1 MTQSLPTPV
10 GLKNEFTTSSLNP
23 NVGDSPTA
31 SGNWKLR
38 ATTQENRDELTLTL
52 TWLNIKSKWIYL

>member
-10 GLKNEFTTSSLNP
+10 GLKNEFTTSSLKP

-31 SGNWKLR
+31 SGNWKL
-38 ATTQENRDELTLTL
+38 
-52 TWLNIKSKWIYL
+52 KSKKSGKQRSVFRHD